1 MKVKFICLFS
11 LIAWYGAAQD
21 VKITHGPYLQKVG
34 EHEATVVWTTDSDAI
49 SWVELAPAGSESFYA
64 KERPQYYQ
72 TQDGN
77 RVVGRLHKI
86 TLPGL
91 ERGTEYRY
99 RIFSRAVM
107 ADQLLYGHI
116 ASSKVYGKK
125 PLRFTTLD
133 SRKPGMSF
141 TVFNDIHG
149 KINNLNALSKNIRFG
164 ETDLVIF
171 NGDMVNYMNDEQ
183 QFFSSFMDESV
194 KLFASETPVF
204 YARGN
209 HETRGL
215 LNASFSSYFPTGSG
229 KLYYAFRQGPVH
241 FIVLDSGE
249 DKPDS
254 DIEYYGLAQFDAY
267 RTEQQQWLKREL
279 QSESFRTAPY
289 RVIIMHIPPID
300 SDEWHGTAEVREKFL
315 PLLNGAGI
323 TVMFCGHT
331 HRYQYVEPNA
341 GLHDFPILINAA
353 DTSLEVT
360 TTQSEMSV
368 KRKDVEGKELN
379 GFTYNPT
386 SK

>member
-1 MKVKFICLFS
+1 MISF
-11 LIAWYGAAQD
+11 YGIAQD
-21 VKITHGPYLQKVG
+21 IKITHGPYLQKAG
-34 EHEATVVWTTDSDAI
+34 EHEVTVVWTTDREAV
-49 SWVELAPAGSESFYA
+49 SWVELAPAGDESFYA

-77 RVVGRLHKI
+77 RTVGKLHKV
-86 TLPGL
+86 TVSGL

-107 ADQLLYGHI
+107 VDQLLYGRV
-116 ASSKVYGKK
+116 ASSRVYGKK
-125 PLRFTTLD
+125 PMRFTTLD
-133 SRKPGMSF
+133 SRKSGTSF
-141 TVFNDIHG
+141 MVLNDIHG
-149 KINNLNALSKNIRFG
+149 KTDVLNALSGKIKFG

-171 NGDMVNYMNDEQ
+171 NGDMADYMNEEQ

-194 KLFASETPVF
+194 KLFASEIPVF

-215 LNASFSSYFPTGSG
+215 LNWSFSSYFPTNNNG

-254 DIEYYGLAQFDAY
+254 DIEYHGLAQFDAY
-267 RTEQQQWLKREL
+267 RTEQQQWLKNEL
-279 QSESFRTAPY
+279 QSESYRTAPY
-289 RVIIMHIPPID
+289 RVIIMHIPPKD

-315 PLLNGAGI
+315 PLLNKAGV

-331 HRYQYVEPNA
+331 HSYQYVEPDA
-341 GLHDFPILINAA
+341 GLHDFPILINANN
-353 DTSLEVT
+353 TSLEVKASPT
-360 TTQSEMSV
+360 EMSV
-368 KRKDVEGKELN
+368 KRKDVAGKELN
-379 GFTYNPT
+379 GFTYYPV